1 MKFTLIEVVISMLI
15 LSLSLAGML
24 RLLTHSQSRISVADE
39 RWREMHMLTQGAEY
53 FLLTGSES
61 DLHVPDEVFPYKN
74 YLIECTVGDVE
85 DIPEDFTSQE
95 NQLLLKKWTIKLIRS
110 SDRSE
115 RQKVIIDRFDY
126 SSKEVE
132 SETE

>member
-24 RLLTHSQSRISVADE
+24 RLLTHSQSRISVAEE

-61 DLHVPDEVFPYKN
+61 DLHVPDEVFPYKD
-74 YLIECTVGDVE
+74 YLIECSVGDVE
-85 DIPEDFTSQE
+85 DIPEEFTSQE
-95 NQLLLKKWTIKLIRS
+95 NQLLLKKWTVKLLRA

-115 RQKVIIDRFDY
+115 RQQVIIDRFDY

>member
-1 MKFTLIEVVISMLI
+1 MKFTLIEVVVSMLI

-24 RLLTHSQSRISVADE
+24 RLLTHSQSRVGMAEE

-61 DLHVPDEVFPYKN
+61 DLHVPDEVFPYKD
-74 YLIECTVGDVE
+74 YLIECTVGEVE
-85 DIPEDFTSQE
+85 GIPEEFTSLE
-95 NQLLLKKWTIKLIRS
+95 NQLLLKKWTIKLLRA

-115 RQKVIIDRFDY
+115 SQKIIIDRFDY
-126 SSKEVE
+126 SNQEAE
-132 SETE
+132 SETL